1 MLDPYAVNTTIRALD
16 GADSTIARRNAFDE
30 RNVLVGEL
38 AAKGAEKA
46 SAPFTRRRMAL
57 FGAAFA
63 LATAAFAG
71 VMLTSPPT
79 SEAARLDGI
88 SVQDLHARAPLDLG
102 SAETGHEN

>member
-16 GADSTIARRNAFDE
+16 GADRTIARRNAFDE

-63 LATAAFAG
+63 LAAGAFAT
-71 VMLTSPPT
+71 VMLTAPPT
-79 SEAARLDGI
+79 SEAADVEGI
-88 SVQDLHARAPLDLG
+88 SIQTLHARASLDLD
-102 SAETGHEN
+102 SAEFGNEN